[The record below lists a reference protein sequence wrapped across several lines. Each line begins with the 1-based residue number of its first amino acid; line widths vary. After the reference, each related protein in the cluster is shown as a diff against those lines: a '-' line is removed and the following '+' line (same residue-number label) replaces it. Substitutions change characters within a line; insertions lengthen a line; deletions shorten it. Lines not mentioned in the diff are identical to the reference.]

1 MFKTELHTHSGS
13 VSDCADVHESV
24 IVEHY
29 IDAGYTSLVLTNHL
43 SKFTYKNKRF
53 DHSSH
58 SWDEK
63 IDYYMNGYHIM
74 KDAAGDRLNILLGVE
89 LRSNL
94 DDNDYLIHG
103 ISEEFLRAYPNIMDD
118 KLQNVLEA
126 VHEAG
131 GLLFQAHP
139 FRNHMKVVKPIFLDG
154 IEVYNGHI
162 GQESRN
168 DIAYMWAEKFGL
180 MKISGSDYHHEHHVI
195 GAGIET
201 DVPVT
206 SEKQLVEILKSGN
219 YSLIRSGAVPY

>member
-1 MFKTELHTHSGS
+1 MFKTELHIHSGS

-24 IVEHY
+24 IVERY
-29 IDAGYTSLVLTNHL
+29 IEAGYTSLVLTNHL

-53 DHSSH
+53 DHSAH

-74 KDAAGDRLNILLGVE
+74 KDAAGDRLNVLLGVE

-103 ISEEFLRAYPNIMDD
+103 ISEDFLRSYPNIMDD
-118 KLQNVLEA
+118 KLQNVLNA

-139 FRNHMKVVKPIFLDG
+139 FRNNMKVVKPIFLDG

-180 MKISGSDYHHEHHVI
+180 MKISGSDYHHEHHII